1 MELRTAQSRDI
12 PVLHALWH
20 EAFGDDRAAIDA
32 FFQTCYKPENTLIAA
47 ENGMPVSVLYW
58 IEADYRS
65 VGEMFSACYIFAAAT
80 AKSARSKG
88 YMSAL
93 LDYARRTA
101 EKRQIDLLFLVPA
114 EETLFAYYGARGY
127 ISAFSKTV
135 YKLTDAQLLTCAG
148 ASAQRREATAEQWA
162 SVRETALHTVPHIV
176 WSEPVLQLALR
187 YGTMFDTEIFVTDS
201 GYFTAERDGASVL
214 ASEFCAESGAL
225 PALCGALSETVP
237 AKQYVLHAPCG
248 IKMPAILGAGE
259 TVQNGMLL
267 PVSDRAGRLTDIQ
280 NAYIGIT
287 LG

>member
-12 PVLHALWH
+12 PALYALWH
-20 EAFGDDRAAIDA
+20 EAFGDDRAAVDA

-58 IEADYRS
+58 IEAAYRS
-65 VGEMFSACYIFAAAT
+65 GGETFSARYIFAAAT
-80 AKSARSKG
+80 AKRARSKG

-93 LDYARRTA
+93 LDYARRSA

-127 ISAFSKTV
+127 TNAFSKTV
-135 YKLTDAQLLTCAG
+135 YNLTDTQLLRCAG
-148 ASAQRREATAEQWA
+148 ALTQRREPTAEQWA
-162 SVRETALHTVPHIV
+162 RARETALHAVPHIV
-176 WSEPVLQLALR
+176 WSEPALR
-187 YGTMFDTEIFVTDS
+187 LAFRYGAMFNTEIFVTDG

-225 PALCGALSETVP
+225 PALCGALSETAP
-237 AKQYVLHAPCG
+237 AKRYTLHAPCG
-248 IKMPAILGAGE
+248 MEVPVLFGTGE

-267 PVSDRAGRLTDIQ
+267 PVSDRAGRLTGIQ

>member
-1 MELRTAQSRDI
+1 MELRTACDTDI
-12 PVLHALWH
+12 PALYALWH
-20 EAFGDDRAAIDA
+20 EAFGDEQPVIDA

-65 VGEMFSACYIFAAAT
+65 VGETFSACYIFAAAT

-127 ISAFSKTV
+127 INAFSKTV
-135 YKLTDAQLLTCAG
+135 YNLTDAQLLRCAG
-148 ASAQRREATAEQWA
+148 ALAKRREPTAEQWA
-162 SVRETALHTVPHIV
+162 SARETALHAVPHIV
-176 WSEPVLQLALR
+176 WNEPALRLALR
-187 YGTMFDTEIFVTDS
+187 YGAMFDTEILVADD
-201 GYFTAERDGASVL
+201 GYFTAERDGETVAV
-214 ASEFCAESGAL
+214 SEFCAVNGAL
-225 PALCGALSETVP
+225 PALCGALLETVP
-237 AKQYVLHAPCG
+237 AKRYTLCTPCG
-248 IKMPAILGAGE
+248 IQVPTVFGKGE

-267 PVSDRAGRLTDIQ
+267 PLSDRAKRTARIKD
-280 NAYIGIT
+280 AYIGIT